1 MPQVDYSAKLLD
13 MEGIEIKDVT
23 QYASFIEL
31 KFRMRRMDHECPQCR
46 TITNI
51 VHDYRLQLVKDI
63 PFQGKPVRWL
73 YEKRR
78 YRCPLC
84 DKRFYERNY
93 LLPKFHR
100 ITNRMAMLCLNELQY
115 KCSRKDIARRLSISQ
130 STVARW
136 MQLVDYGKPSKLP
149 KVLSIDEFRG
159 NTDAGK
165 FQCILTSPKEK
176 AIIDILPSRATAH
189 VLEYLKGFPNRKQ
202 VKYVV
207 MDMNREYLK
216 IAQALFKHATV
227 VIDRFHVVRY
237 ATWALENVRIRVQ
250 KGLLPAQRKYFKRSR
265 TLLLAHMDKLS
276 DESKQAVENMLLF
289 SRDLREAYLLKEAF
303 YRFMRSGDSTEAKQR
318 LREFRMFAFTADI
331 PEFKACLTMLE
342 NWEPYILNAFDCSYS
357 NGFTEGVNNS
367 IKVIKRVA
375 YGYRSFNNFR
385 RRILLTLNVNRVPI
399 TST

>member
-1 MPQVDYSAKLLD
+1 MPQMDYSAILLD
-13 MEGIEIKDVT
+13 MEGIEIHKINNSDH
-23 QYASFIEL
+23 IEIR
-31 KFRMRRMDHECPQCR
+31 FRRQRVDHECPQCR
-46 TITNI
+46 TLTNI

-84 DKRFYERNY
+84 GKRFYERNY

-100 ITNRMAMLCLNELQY
+100 ITNRMAMLCLNELQF
-115 KCSRKDIARRLSISQ
+115 KCSRKDIAQRLGISQ

-136 MQLVDYGKPSKLP
+136 LQLMDYGKPSKLP

-165 FQCILTSPKEK
+165 FQCILTSPREK
-176 AIIDILPSRATAH
+176 TIVDILPDRTAAH
-189 VLEYLKGFPNRKQ
+189 ILDYLKTFQNRDN

-207 MDMNREYLK
+207 MDMNKEYLRL
-216 IAQALFKHATV
+216 AQTLFKNAII

-237 ATWALENVRIRVQ
+237 CTWALENVRKRIQ
-250 KGLLPAQRKYFKRSR
+250 KNLLPDQRKYFKRSR
-265 TLLLAHMDKLS
+265 RLLLSHMADLN
-276 DESKQAVENMLLF
+276 DENKQAVEHMLRF

-303 YRFMRSGDSTEAKQR
+303 YRFMDSVDSTEAKQH
-318 LREFRMFAFTADI
+318 LREFRMYAFTANI
-331 PEFKACLTMLE
+331 PEFKPCLTMLK
-342 NWEPYILNAFDCSYS
+342 NWEPFILNAFDCKYS
-357 NGFTEGVNNS
+357 NGFTEGINNT

-375 YGYRSFNNFR
+375 YGYRSFDNFR
-385 RRILLTLNVNRVPI
+385 RRILITLNANKVPI
-399 TST
+399 TSS